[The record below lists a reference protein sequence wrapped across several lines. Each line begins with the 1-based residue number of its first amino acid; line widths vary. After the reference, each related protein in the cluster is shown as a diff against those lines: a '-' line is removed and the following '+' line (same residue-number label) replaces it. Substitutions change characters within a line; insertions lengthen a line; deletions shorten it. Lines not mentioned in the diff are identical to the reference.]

1 MKQFWKHWGFTI
13 PILLAIII
21 LATVFMWPKKEFPV
35 RVGQVWE
42 STQVV
47 IPYVDNRA
55 HKEVSVVYVDSVYR
69 IDIDGKIY
77 YIRNGA
83 DSLDSDL
90 ENFTYQST
98 IIRK

>member
-1 MKQFWKHWGFTI
+1 MKTFWEHRGFTI
-13 PILLAIII
+13 LILLAIIVM
-21 LATVFMWPKKEFPV
+21 ATVFMWPKKEFPV

-42 STQVV
+42 STQFV
-47 IPYVDNRA
+47 IPYIDNRA
-55 HKEVSVVYVDSVYR
+55 QKEVSVVYVDSVYK

-77 YIRNGA
+77 YIRNGV

-98 IIRK
+98 IIKK